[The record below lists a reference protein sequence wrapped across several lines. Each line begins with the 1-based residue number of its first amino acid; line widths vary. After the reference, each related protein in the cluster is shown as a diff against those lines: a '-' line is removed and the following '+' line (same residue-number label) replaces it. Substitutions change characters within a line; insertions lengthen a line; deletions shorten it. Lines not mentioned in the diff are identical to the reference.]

1 MRAAI
6 SLGNSGNL
14 SGGQMFFAL
23 DTGHTI
29 TRHQWVLLPM
39 PSAVIAR
46 VNLFG
51 KDEPPILTFTD
62 WHGWEIGDHPQDYEP
77 SGNDDDFVVE
87 LISDVIPG
95 VDPTLEDDAELPGV
109 DTDFDAKPTGV
120 EVVDSDY
127 VPQELTEVMVSGN
140 KIQERRL
147 LKNQASSQSLRPQ

>member
-1 MRAAI
+1 MKHYSPGEIMTDRRLNANDLQLSFGVYCQVAENVEPRNSLTPRTRAAI

-39 PSAVIAR
+39 PPAVIAR

-51 KDEPPILTFTD
+51 KDEPSILTFTD
-62 WHGWEIGDHPQDYEP
+62 RHGREIGDHPQDYEP
-77 SGNDDDFVVE
+77 SGNDDDSVVE

-95 VDPTLEDDAELPGV
+95 VTPY
-109 DTDFDAKPTGV
+109 TG
-120 EVVDSDY
+120 
-127 VPQELTEVMVSGN
+127 
-140 KIQERRL
+140 R
-147 LKNQASSQSLRPQ
+147 